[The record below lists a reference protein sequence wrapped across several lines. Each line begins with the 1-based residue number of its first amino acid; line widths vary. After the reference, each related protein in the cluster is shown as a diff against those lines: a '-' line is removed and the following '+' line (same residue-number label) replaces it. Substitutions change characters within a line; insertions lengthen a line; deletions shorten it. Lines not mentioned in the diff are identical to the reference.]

1 MTSLLLPSYA
11 LTIAGQL
18 WTQQAIAIDLR
29 LSPAPQCDRLSVTF
43 PAEAPLEAEPDDP
56 VSLVLDGGEGEETV
70 FTGTVASIRR
80 GLDVILVTGAGAL
93 GQLARYRPAETFEN
107 VSAGTVIRNL
117 ADAAGVAT
125 GDIADGVMLRY
136 YAADPSR
143 TAAEHA
149 WRVAAWS
156 GAMLATN
163 PEGELAATII
173 DATQA
178 EVALRYGREL
188 TGFRVEENAKPDAV
202 TVAGESGASDASSPD
217 ALRATAD
224 FFAGSR
230 PDGPGLGAIWS
241 WEPALRT
248 AEATSSAAAA
258 QQRQLSAA
266 QRSGRLDA
274 FLVPGLRPGVV
285 IEVQDLPNGLASGP
299 YWLETVRHRI
309 GPAGATTSARVMQ
322 GGDSFDPMALLGSLG
337 GALAGAF

>member
-29 LSPAPQCDRLSVTF
+29 LAPAPQFDRLAVSF
-43 PAEAPLEAEPDDP
+43 PAEVPIEAEPDDP

-70 FTGTVASIRR
+70 FTGTIASIRR
-80 GLDVILVTGAGAL
+80 GLDTVLVVAAGAL

-117 ADAAGVAT
+117 ADGAGVAT

-143 TAAEHA
+143 NAAEHA

-156 GAMLATN
+156 GAMLASS
-163 PEGELAATII
+163 PEGEIAATIV
-173 DATQA
+173 DATTA
-178 EVALRYGREL
+178 ELALRYGREL
-188 TGFRVEENAKPDAV
+188 TGFRIADSVKPDAV
-202 TVAGESGASDASSPD
+202 TVAGESGVSDAGSPD
-217 ALRATAD
+217 ALRPIDD

-230 PDGPGLGAIWS
+230 PDGPGSGSVWA

-248 AEATSSAAAA
+248 AEATSSAGAA
-258 QQRQLSAA
+258 QQRMLSAA

-274 FLVPGLRPGVV
+274 FLVPKLRPGVV

-299 YWLETVRHRI
+299 YWLEAVRHRI
-309 GPAGATTSARVMQ
+309 GPHGATTSARVMQ
-322 GGDSFDPMALLGSLG
+322 GGDSFDPMALLGSL
-337 GALAGAF
+337 AGMF

>member
-1 MTSLLLPSYA
+1 MTSLLLPAYA

-29 LSPAPQCDRLSVTF
+29 LCPAPQFDRLSITF
-43 PAEAPLEAEPDDP
+43 PAEVPIEAEPDDP
-56 VSLVLDGGEGEETV
+56 VSLVLDGGEGEEPV
-70 FTGTVASIRR
+70 FAGTIGSIRR
-80 GLDVILVTGAGAL
+80 GLDEIVVSGVGAL

-117 ADAAGVAT
+117 AGAAGVET

-156 GAMLATN
+156 GAMLATD
-163 PEGELAATII
+163 PEGALAATIV

-188 TGFRVEENAKPDAV
+188 TGFRIEQSPKPDAV

-217 ALRATAD
+217 SLRPIAD

-230 PDGPGLGAIWS
+230 PDGPGLGASWS

-248 AEATSSAAAA
+248 AAGTSSAGAAR
-258 QQRQLSAA
+258 QRRLSAA

-274 FLVPGLRPGVV
+274 FLVPRLRPGIV
-285 IEVQDLPNGLASGP
+285 IDVQDLPNGLAGGP

-309 GPAGATTSARVMQ
+309 GPGGATTSARVMQ
-322 GGDSFDPMALLGSLG
+322 GGDSFDPLALLGSLG

>member
-11 LTIAGQL
+11 LTIARQL

-29 LSPAPQCDRLSVTF
+29 LAPAPQCDRLSVSF
-43 PAEAPLEAEPDDP
+43 PAEVPIEAEPDDP
-56 VSLVLDGGEGEETV
+56 VSLALDGGEGEETV

-80 GLDVILVTGAGAL
+80 GLDVILVIASGAL

-107 VSAGTVIRNL
+107 VRAGTVIRNL
-117 ADAAGVAT
+117 ADGAGVAT
-125 GDIADGVMLRY
+125 GDIADGVMLRF

-143 TAAEHA
+143 NAAEHA

-163 PEGELAATII
+163 AEGELAATIV
-173 DATQA
+173 DATSA

-188 TGFRVEENAKPDAV
+188 TGFRIQESAKPPAV
-202 TVAGESGASDASSPD
+202 TIAGESGASDGGSPD
-217 ALRATAD
+217 ALRPTQD

-230 PDGPGLGAIWS
+230 PDGPGFETEWG

-248 AEATSSAAAA
+248 AADAAMAGAA
-258 QQRQLSAA
+258 RQRRLSAA
-266 QRSGRLDA
+266 QSSGRLDA
-274 FLVPGLRPGVV
+274 FLVPKLRPGVV
-285 IEVQDLPNGLASGP
+285 IEVQDLPNGLGSGP

-309 GPAGATTSARVMQ
+309 GPDGATTSARVMR
-322 GGDSFDPMALLGSLG
+322 GGDSFDPLALLGSLG
-337 GALAGAF
+337 GALAGAL

>member
-1 MTSLLLPSYA
+1 MTSLLLPTYA

-29 LSPAPQCDRLSVTF
+29 LAPAPQFDRLLVSF
-43 PAEAPLEAEPDDP
+43 PAEAPIEAAPDDP

-70 FTGTVASIRR
+70 FTGTIASIRR
-80 GLDVILVTGAGAL
+80 GLETILVVASGAL
-93 GQLARYRPAETFEN
+93 GQMARYRPAETFEN

-117 ADAAGVAT
+117 ADGAGVAT

-143 TAAEHA
+143 NAAEHA

-156 GAMLATN
+156 GAMLATT
-163 PEGELAATII
+163 PEGELAATIV
-173 DATQA
+173 DATTA

-188 TGFRVEENAKPDAV
+188 TGFRIEESATPHAV
-202 TVAGESGASDASSPD
+202 TIAGESGASDASSPD
-217 ALRATAD
+217 ALRPTDD
-224 FFAGSR
+224 FYAGSR
-230 PDGPGLGAIWS
+230 PDGPGFETEWG

-248 AEATSSAAAA
+248 AEAAASASAARR
-258 QQRQLSAA
+258 RQLSAA

-274 FLVPGLRPGVV
+274 FLVPKLRPGVV

-309 GPAGATTSARVMQ
+309 GPEGATTRARVMQ
-322 GGDSFDPMALLGSLG
+322 GGDSFDPLALLGSLG
-337 GALAGAF
+337 GALAGGF